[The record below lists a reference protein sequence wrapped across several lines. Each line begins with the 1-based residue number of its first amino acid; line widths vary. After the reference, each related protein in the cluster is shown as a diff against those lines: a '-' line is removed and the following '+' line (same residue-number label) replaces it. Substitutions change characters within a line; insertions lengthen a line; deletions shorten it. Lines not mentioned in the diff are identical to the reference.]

1 MVWVLRVRLNG
12 GFMGDGGSSVAQ
24 EKEKKKIKMS

>member
-1 MVWVLRVRLNG
+1 MVWVLCVRLNG

-24 EKEKKKIKMS
+24 EKKKKIKMS